1 MRRRDFIAL
10 VGGSVTVLPTAAFA
24 QQPAKPVVGFLASA
38 SAGPFAPMVAAFE
51 DGLNQIGYVDGR
63 NVTVEHHWA
72 EGDYDRLPWFAADL
86 VNRKV
91 AAIVSAGTPA
101 AMAAKG
107 TTTTIPIVFF
117 SGVDP
122 VRVGIVGSLDRPA
135 GNITGVANLTNGLIT
150 KQIELMHQVL
160 PSATLIAVLVNKG
173 NPNYIQEISETREAQ
188 ASLGIKTTILQASA
202 MRDLNTAF
210 AKALELQ
217 AGALV
222 IGTDSYFDS
231 ERREIAA
238 LAMRNGLPTMHQ
250 LREFVAAGGLMS
262 YGANFVDAY
271 RLVGLYTGRVLKG
284 EKPADLPIQVS
295 TKFQLVVNLKAAET
309 LGVTIPGSLL
319 SRANEVIE

>member
-10 VGGSVTVLPTAAFA
+10 VGGSVTVLPTIPFA
-24 QQPAKPVVGFLASA
+24 QQPVKPVVGFLASA

-63 NVTVEHHWA
+63 NVTVEQHWA

-91 AAIVSAGTPA
+91 AAIVAAGTPA
-101 AMAAKG
+101 AMAAKD
-107 TTTTIPIVFF
+107 TKTTIPIVFF

-173 NPNYIQEISETREAQ
+173 NPNYI
-188 ASLGIKTTILQASA
+188 LQQ
-202 MRDLNTAF
+202 RP
-210 AKALELQ
+210 K
-217 AGALV
+217 
-222 IGTDSYFDS
+222 
-231 ERREIAA
+231 
-238 LAMRNGLPTMHQ
+238 
-250 LREFVAAGGLMS
+250 
-262 YGANFVDAY
+262 
-271 RLVGLYTGRVLKG
+271 RL
-284 EKPADLPIQVS
+284 I
-295 TKFQLVVNLKAAET
+295 
-309 LGVTIPGSLL
+309 
-319 SRANEVIE
+319 